1 LKQICSGPGKSA
13 QEYKHISSAF
23 DAALDKFGQILKDN
37 KMAAISK
44 QNTLEHR
51 TTMSCEHFTPICL
64 PFYCL
69 SREIYEFVT

>member
-13 QEYKHISSAF
+13 QEYNHISSAF
-23 DAALDKFGQILKDN
+23 DAALDKFASNPKDN

-51 TTMSCEHFTPICL
+51 TTMSCGYFASICL
-64 PFYCL
+64 QF
-69 SREIYEFVT
+69 FVASAVIFMSL